1 MQLTGKTLLLLGI
14 VIATVGLALMF
25 FDRVPLIGKLPG
37 DINIRKDHFRLVIPI
52 TSSILV
58 SILVSGIFWL
68 ISYFKGK

>member
-1 MQLTGKTLLLLGI
+1 MQWIGKTLLLLGI
-14 VIATVGLALMF
+14 VIATTGLALMF

-37 DINIRKDHFRLVIPI
+37 DINIEKDRFRIFVPI
-52 TSSILV
+52 TSSILL